1 MIYSTL
7 GFNWGMEFSP
17 IKRQTKIVSISF
29 LFFLFSFLFFPLS
42 ARGARIAI
50 TPLVFELKGERG
62 GIVEEYVRVM
72 NPSYEE
78 KITVIMESEDIFPE
92 GEEGRVKL
100 EVPPAERVPFSL
112 SSWISFEPAK
122 LTLEPREEKE
132 VKFIIKIPE
141 IAEPGGHYAAVLAKT
156 ETTSGPTG
164 VGVGI
169 VQRVASLVLLT
180 VGGQTREEIRVV
192 DFKTSKNYYEYGP
205 VQFIIRLENTGTV
218 HLKPQTKITVYNLF
232 NKKIGEIEVE
242 PHNVLP
248 SSVRKFEANL
258 SQKWFFAGK
267 YKAVLSGFYGKTNIP
282 LEPVTITFFAFSW
295 KIGVLF
301 IVLLIFLILTRKRWS
316 KAIKILIQGEKALK
330 EITQK

>member
-1 MIYSTL
+1 MIYSTPP
-7 GFNWGMEFSP
+7 FNWRMELFP
-17 IKRQTKIVSISF
+17 QKRQTTIVSLFF
-29 LFFLFSFLFFPLS
+29 LFLFSFLFFPKS
-42 ARGARIAI
+42 VKGARIAI

-62 GIVEEYVRVM
+62 GVVEEYVRVM
-72 NPSYEE
+72 NPSYED
-78 KITVIMESEDIFPE
+78 KITVLMESEDIFPE

-156 ETTSGPTG
+156 ETTSGPSG

-180 VGGQTREEIRVV
+180 VSGEAKEEIKTVE
-192 DFKTSKNYYEYGP
+192 FKTSKDYYEYGP
-205 VQFIIRLENTGTV
+205 IQFIIRLENRGTI
-218 HLKPQTKITVYNLF
+218 HLKPQAKITVYNIF
-232 NKKIGEIEVE
+232 NKKIAEIDVE

-248 SSVRKFEANL
+248 SSVRKLEAQL
-258 SQKWFFAGK
+258 PQKWFFAGK
-267 YKAVLSGFYGKTNIP
+267 YKAVLSGFYGKTNTS
-282 LEPVTITFFAFSW
+282 LEPVTITFLAFSW
-295 KIGVLF
+295 KVALIVFLF
-301 IVLLIFLILTRKRWS
+301 LLFLIITRRRWI

-330 EITQK
+330 ENTQK